1 MVRFLLRHGMV
12 RFIGG
17 RAVPVM
23 VVWDVVVMANRARR
37 IPVVD
42 RGLRRGV
49 GTARRGFGAA
59 LATHGPISR
68 FAAGPAA
75 ARATADRRPTD
86 TC

>member
-23 VVWDVVVMANRARR
+23 VVWDAVVIANRVRR

-49 GTARRGFGAA
+49 GAARRGPR
-59 LATHGPISR
+59 HDRDGP
-68 FAAGPAA
+68 
-75 ARATADRRPTD
+75 TVV
-86 TC
+86 

>member
-49 GTARRGFGAA
+49 GVARRGFGTAM
-59 LATHGPISR
+59 ATRRWSDIPVRPRSRGPTR
-68 FAAGPAA
+68 DG
-75 ARATADRRPTD
+75 
-86 TC
+86 

>member
-23 VVWDVVVMANRARR
+23 VVWDAVVIANRVRR

-42 RGLRRGV
+42 RGLRRGL
-49 GTARRGFGAA
+49 GTARRGFGTAVMTRP
-59 LATHGPISR
+59 LANRPSLPGR
-68 FAAGPAA
+68 L
-75 ARATADRRPTD
+75 RRTRRD
-86 TC
+86 

>member
-12 RFIGG
+12 RLIGG

-23 VVWDVVVMANRARR
+23 VVWDVVVLADRARR

-49 GTARRGFGAA
+49 GAARRGFGTA
-59 LATHGPISR
+59 LTTRPWSDIPTRLG
-68 FAAGPAA
+68 
-75 ARATADRRPTD
+75 RRPRPRD
-86 TC
+86 G